1 MQPQAV
7 WLRLGEFICGQED
20 LIFSLL
26 TEEQTGPFFC
36 KLGLQT
42 IEGLGRLHTQVT
54 LVACLVGSIPT
65 SRLPT
70 LNVHNF
76 SDDRQQPSHQSVHA
90 FY

>member
-7 WLRLGEFICGQED
+7 WLRLGEFIRRQEN
-20 LIFSLL
+20 LITFLL
-26 TEEQTGPFFC
+26 AQEQAGPFFR